1 MLEDTKQSTARCNI
15 VILLTT
21 LVVLRSVVNNRPNP
35 APVVALCA
43 TFAEILLVG
52 LLWFF
57 CPHGRQRTKME
68 WLLLVYAGWGILTR
82 FLLQDLELIYSVR
95 LEVLMLFEICA
106 AFFVMHDADH
116 KTASK
121 IFTIITAILC
131 AILTVWSVCGLV
143 VSLTNVEKIT
153 LPLVT
158 VEIHPVEK
166 CLSISPHN
174 RNETAV
180 WFMIGLWLLAYQWTV
195 CKRKLWRIPMAVS
208 MLLMYIA
215 IALQRSRTV
224 WIAFAVAVGLLA
236 ASWLLALPW
245 KSLPKY
251 LFMAATAVAYAFLAY
266 KSFSVVNDVFSAIH
280 KAPSLDGYL
289 ENRKTVASRSRIW
302 MAEIRFLMEN
312 PKALLFGQPRGA
324 IVENMYRFYNGRE
337 KSIPHLH
344 NGFMQVVAM
353 YGLPGL
359 VLLCSFLFALARKA
373 LRVYFTKEMAPE
385 RILTLL
391 LIGIVFD
398 GLMEPVFTA
407 WVGLSTAV
415 FMLAAGWM
423 TRACAERSTNGQA

>member
-1 MLEDTKQSTARCNI
+1 
-15 VILLTT
+15 
-21 LVVLRSVVNNRPNP
+21 
-35 APVVALCA
+35 
-43 TFAEILLVG
+43 
-52 LLWFF
+52 
-57 CPHGRQRTKME
+57 
-68 WLLLVYAGWGILTR
+68 
-82 FLLQDLELIYSVR
+82 
-95 LEVLMLFEICA
+95 
-106 AFFVMHDADH
+106 
-116 KTASK
+116 
-121 IFTIITAILC
+121 
-131 AILTVWSVCGLV
+131 
-143 VSLTNVEKIT
+143 
-153 LPLVT
+153 
-158 VEIHPVEK
+158 
-166 CLSISPHN
+166 
-174 RNETAV
+174 
-180 WFMIGLWLLAYQWTV
+180 
-195 CKRKLWRIPMAVS
+195 MAVS

-236 ASWLLALPW
+236 ASCLLALPW

-266 KSFSVVNDVFSAIH
+266 KSFSVVNDVFSAFH
-280 KAPSLDGYL
+280 KVPSLAGYL

-324 IVENMYRFYNGRE
+324 IVENMYRFYNGY
-337 KSIPHLH
+337 IPHLH

-391 LIGIVFD
+391 LIGIVLD

-423 TRACAERSTNGQA
+423 TRACAERSNNGQA

>member
-1 MLEDTKQSTARCNI
+1 
-15 VILLTT
+15 
-21 LVVLRSVVNNRPNP
+21 
-35 APVVALCA
+35 
-43 TFAEILLVG
+43 
-52 LLWFF
+52 
-57 CPHGRQRTKME
+57 
-68 WLLLVYAGWGILTR
+68 
-82 FLLQDLELIYSVR
+82 
-95 LEVLMLFEICA
+95 
-106 AFFVMHDADH
+106 
-116 KTASK
+116 
-121 IFTIITAILC
+121 
-131 AILTVWSVCGLV
+131 
-143 VSLTNVEKIT
+143 
-153 LPLVT
+153 
-158 VEIHPVEK
+158 
-166 CLSISPHN
+166 
-174 RNETAV
+174 
-180 WFMIGLWLLAYQWTV
+180 
-195 CKRKLWRIPMAVS
+195 MAVS

-251 LFMAATAVAYAFLAY
+251 LFMAAPAVAYAFLAY
-266 KSFSVVNDVFSAIH
+266 KSFSVVNDVFSAFH
-280 KAPSLDGYL
+280 KVPSLAGYL

-324 IVENMYRFYNGRE
+324 IAENMHRFYNGHNE
-337 KSIPHLH
+337 SVHLH

-407 WVGLSTAV
+407 WVGLPTAV